1 MAHYVA
7 YRQTSVSGNGVQN
20 KTLRLHACIYLLRSH
35 LKRVLSWLKKSIY
48 LNAEMNYWLCFVLCY
63 EMRFLY
69 CFCCSPLTLDT
80 SDSKWRQH
88 MSSNAVETECSGVNM
103 SDPAAQALQP
113 RLLQAQSGG
122 SAGSSSASTGS
133 GSGNS
138 DPARPGLSQQQ
149 RASQKKAQ
157 VRAFPRA
164 KKLEKLGVFSACKV
178 ASAASQSSPSLKST
192 SRYY

>member
-1 MAHYVA
+1 MYVLKV
-7 YRQTSVSGNGVQN
+7 Y
-20 KTLRLHACIYLLRSH
+20 TLQQSFQGKI
-35 LKRVLSWLKKSIY
+35 
-48 LNAEMNYWLCFVLCY
+48 
-63 EMRFLY
+63 
-69 CFCCSPLTLDT
+69 
-80 SDSKWRQH
+80 SDSTWRH
-88 MSSNAVETECSGVNM
+88 RSSESVVEEESGGVDM

-113 RLLQAQSGG
+113 RLLQAQTGG
-122 SAGSSSASTGS
+122 SAGSSTGTTGS

-178 ASAASQSSPSLKST
+178 ANQSSSPQQST
-192 SRYY
+192 SR

>member
-1 MAHYVA
+1 MFALSLKIKVTIHDVLKVYA
-7 YRQTSVSGNGVQN
+7 
-20 KTLRLHACIYLLRSH
+20 LLQS
-35 LKRVLSWLKKSIY
+35 SQI
-48 LNAEMNYWLCFVLCY
+48 EI
-63 EMRFLY
+63 
-69 CFCCSPLTLDT
+69 
-80 SDSKWRQH
+80 SDSTWKHR
-88 MSSNAVETECSGVNM
+88 SSKSVEEESGGVDM

-113 RLLQAQSGG
+113 RLLQAQTGG
-122 SAGSSSASTGS
+122 SAGSSTGTTGS

-178 ASAASQSSPSLKST
+178 ANQSSSPQRST
-192 SRYY
+192 SR

>member
-1 MAHYVA
+1 
-7 YRQTSVSGNGVQN
+7 
-20 KTLRLHACIYLLRSH
+20 
-35 LKRVLSWLKKSIY
+35 
-48 LNAEMNYWLCFVLCY
+48 
-63 EMRFLY
+63 
-69 CFCCSPLTLDT
+69 
-80 SDSKWRQH
+80 
-88 MSSNAVETECSGVNM
+88 M

-113 RLLQAQSGG
+113 RLLQTQSTG
-122 SAGSSSASTGS
+122 STGSSTTATSS

-178 ASAASQSSPSLKST
+178 ASVASTASQSYPQQSAA
-192 SRYY
+192 RAAVGVHERQRQ

>member
-1 MAHYVA
+1 M
-7 YRQTSVSGNGVQN
+7 
-20 KTLRLHACIYLLRSH
+20 
-35 LKRVLSWLKKSIY
+35 LKRTINDRDMYVLKVY
-48 LNAEMNYWLCFVLCY
+48 
-63 EMRFLY
+63 
-69 CFCCSPLTLDT
+69 PLQQSFQDKI
-80 SDSKWRQH
+80 SDSTWRH
-88 MSSNAVETECSGVNM
+88 RSSESVVEEESGGVDM

-113 RLLQAQSGG
+113 RLLQAQTGG
-122 SAGSSSASTGS
+122 SAGSSTGTTGS

-178 ASAASQSSPSLKST
+178 ANQSSSPQQST
-192 SRYY
+192 SR

>member
-1 MAHYVA
+1 
-7 YRQTSVSGNGVQN
+7 
-20 KTLRLHACIYLLRSH
+20 
-35 LKRVLSWLKKSIY
+35 
-48 LNAEMNYWLCFVLCY
+48 
-63 EMRFLY
+63 
-69 CFCCSPLTLDT
+69 
-80 SDSKWRQH
+80 
-88 MSSNAVETECSGVNM
+88 MSSTAVEAECSGVNM

-178 ASAASQSSPSLKST
+178 ANAASQSSPSLKKHFSVLLAFVHVRQHIIKTNGWCKNIIYST
-192 SRYY
+192 

>member
-1 MAHYVA
+1 
-7 YRQTSVSGNGVQN
+7 
-20 KTLRLHACIYLLRSH
+20 
-35 LKRVLSWLKKSIY
+35 
-48 LNAEMNYWLCFVLCY
+48 
-63 EMRFLY
+63 
-69 CFCCSPLTLDT
+69 
-80 SDSKWRQH
+80 
-88 MSSNAVETECSGVNM
+88 M

-113 RLLQAQSGG
+113 RLLQAQTGG
-122 SAGSSSASTGS
+122 SAGSSTSNPGS

-178 ASAASQSSPSLKST
+178 AAVANQSSTSQQST
-192 SRYY
+192 YIETYVCVYL